1 MSPAASK
8 PSVVVIG
15 GTGGIGFAIA
25 KFYADRG
32 GKVVIT
38 GRDLQRTQ
46 ATAAQIGS
54 SVRGIALDVA
64 EPETAERA
72 LADIEHVDHLALVA
86 VERDY
91 NSARDYDIARAR
103 RIVTMKLIGY
113 TEVAHTLYPRMG
125 AGASAVLFGG
135 LASERPYPGSTSI
148 TTVNGAVSSLIR
160 TLAVELAPVRF
171 NAIHPGIISDSP
183 AWRDK
188 KEAIVNIEKRT
199 PGGRL
204 ATTEDVVG
212 AVDFLFVNR
221 GVNGINLVIDG
232 GWLLT

>member
-46 ATAAQIGS
+46 ATAAEIGKN
-54 SVRGIALDVA
+54 VRGIALDVA

-91 NSARDYDIARAR
+91 NSAR
-103 RIVTMKLIGY
+103 
-113 TEVAHTLYPRMG
+113 
-125 AGASAVLFGG
+125 
-135 LASERPYPGSTSI
+135 
-148 TTVNGAVSSLIR
+148 
-160 TLAVELAPVRF
+160 
-171 NAIHPGIISDSP
+171 
-183 AWRDK
+183 
-188 KEAIVNIEKRT
+188 
-199 PGGRL
+199 GR
-204 ATTEDVVG
+204 
-212 AVDFLFVNR
+212 
-221 GVNGINLVIDG
+221 
-232 GWLLT
+232 